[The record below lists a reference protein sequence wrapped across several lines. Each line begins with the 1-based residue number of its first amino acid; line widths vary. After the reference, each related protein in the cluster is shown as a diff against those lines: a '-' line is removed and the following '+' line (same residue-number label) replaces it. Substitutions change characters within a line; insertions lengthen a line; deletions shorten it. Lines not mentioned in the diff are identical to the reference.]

1 MEFLNRA
8 NSAPCLQNP
17 YCLSVVCLQRPAVGT
32 HLSVWPLVRQ
42 CGVTAWEMR
51 ADRQWRGDVAQP

>member
-17 YCLSVVCLQRPAVGT
+17 YNLSVVCLQPPAVQIL
-32 HLSVWPLVRQ
+32 H
-42 CGVTAWEMR
+42 
-51 ADRQWRGDVAQP
+51 